1 MSNQLLQQQ
10 IQESGGK
17 HHLSVFIPPRELTWC
32 WWMMDRVCTDNAIMI
47 AWRGQQ
53 LFEQGRNIIP
63 YDQVDRVRYND
74 KLDFD
79 LYSNDRVCCV
89 CLRKRF

>member
-1 MSNQLLQQQ
+1 
-10 IQESGGK
+10 
-17 HHLSVFIPPRELTWC
+17 
-32 WWMMDRVCTDNAIMI
+32 MI

-53 LFEQGRNIIP
+53 LFEQGRNIIS

-89 CLRKRF
+89 CLRKRV